1 VKNLITKFT
10 YLILFLLINS
20 TSLALETEIIRD
32 MDKWREKIATLDWK
46 NFEENEFRASVSD

>member
-1 VKNLITKFT
+1 MR
-10 YLILFLLINS
+10 ILNILVFFLLINS

-46 NFEENEFRASVSD
+46 NSEENPFSLRIS